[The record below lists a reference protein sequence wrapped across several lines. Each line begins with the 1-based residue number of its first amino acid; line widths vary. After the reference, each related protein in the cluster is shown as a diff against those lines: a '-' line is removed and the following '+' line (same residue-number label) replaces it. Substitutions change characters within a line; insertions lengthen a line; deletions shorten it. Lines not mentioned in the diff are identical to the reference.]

1 MSIFYKALFNDG
13 DSMIYARK
21 NRILRFLDCGTVEVI
36 FSIPVSW
43 ITSLLMCSRLLTR
56 IFRLGVYRAAL
67 HGHVYVV
74 CCGGKL
80 YSYDK
85 ITKKLEIELVFEKGR
100 GPLSFCDA
108 SNVVGFG
115 DTLYFGD
122 YFSDANLDRI
132 RIRKRLSSGEWKTC
146 YTFQEGRINH
156 IHSLVPDAANNCIW
170 ILTGDF
176 GSAAAIY
183 RSSDDFNNIELIVHG
198 EQMYRACVAYPVPDG
213 LLYATDSQF
222 ERNSIRILKQQGGV
236 WVSEHLFDVNGPV
249 IYGCELAD
257 YYVFSTSVEPGE
269 VKSNFICTLLDRTK
283 GAGILRNQVEIVGVE
298 KVSMALIGVETN
310 PKDFWPANLFQIGSA
325 MFAGPSPHNN
335 QLFIY
340 YTGTKNNEGQTKV
353 IELSD
358 DFTSWNLPKKSN
370 AI

>member
-21 NRILRFLDCGTVEVI
+21 NRILRFLDCGKVEVI

-74 CCGGKL
+74 CIGKKL

-85 ITKKLEIELVFEKGR
+85 ITKKLDVELVFEKGH
-100 GPLSFCDA
+100 GPLSFCH
-108 SNVVGFG
+108 VRGLKGFEG
-115 DTLYFGD
+115 TLYFGE
-122 YFSDANLDRI
+122 YFSDDKLDRI
-132 RIRKRLSSGEWKTC
+132 RILKRLPNGGWKVV

-183 RSSDDFNNIELIVHG
+183 RANDDFQNVELIIQG
-198 EQMYRACVAYPVPDG
+198 EQIYRACIAFPFEGG
-213 LLYATDSQF
+213 LIYATDSQF
-222 ERNSIRILKQQGGV
+222 EMNTIRRLFKGPSG
-236 WVSEHLFDVNGPV
+236 WVTEQLHEVNGPV
-249 IYGCELAD
+249 VYGYELKD
-257 YYVFSTSVEPGE
+257 YYVFSTVVEPGE
-269 VKSNFICTLLDRTK
+269 AKSTFFMTILDREK
-283 GAGILRNQVEIVGVE
+283 GPGIVHNQVEIVALNKKTKKLTQVISDE
-298 KVSMALIGVETN
+298 KD
-310 PKDFWPANLFQIGSA
+310 PWPARLCQFGSV
-325 MFAGPSPHNN
+325 MFAEYSANSN
-335 QLFIY
+335 QIY
-340 YTGTKNNEGQTKV
+340 AYFTATKHYENQSILIDCDSQE
-353 IELSD
+353 IIL
-358 DFTSWNLPKKSN
+358 
-370 AI
+370 